1 MHACAGATHC
11 ETHCNTHC
19 NTAQVMHTVRPAYMH
34 GNRPVGEVGEV
45 RLELRVRDARHI
57 SSPLTYLRSQPIRE
71 KTCLAAKFAGIRHP
85 AAAFYLQVPKLWGWL
100 NEYDESLML
109 VEIKMMAIFGDE
121 SWSLPL
127 RMHIH
132 ASCLHVCCMYVCM
145 YVICIYVCYMY
156 CMYVCMYVC
165 MYACT
170 RKSLAEKKRRTE

>member
-1 MHACAGATHC
+1 
-11 ETHCNTHC
+11 
-19 NTAQVMHTVRPAYMH
+19 MH
-34 GNRPVGEVGEV
+34 GNKPVGEVGEV